1 MSGVQKSKWGLS
13 LGPHFFKAI
22 FSYRMAYLGTPLNF
36 TPSPHFSDFARIA
49 CNSSYTVFDRDDRRL
64 CKIAGC
70 KLEASD
76 WWIPMR
82 LCHDINKYGVFTW
95 KWWCQSQGRIQRG
108 ALGARA
114 PPLGARGGA
123 RRAGKKMNEE
133 IWLVD
138 VCGDVSLFLIVSWTE
153 PSPGFSKGGSTR

>member
-1 MSGVQKSKWGLS
+1 MSGVQKSEWGLS

-76 WWIPMR
+76 WLIPMR
-82 LCHDINKYGVFTW
+82 PFHDKNKYGVIVNRRFPMEAVITIILY
-95 KWWCQSQGRIQRG
+95 SRQG
-108 ALGARA
+108 
-114 PPLGARGGA
+114 
-123 RRAGKKMNEE
+123 KN
-133 IWLVD
+133 
-138 VCGDVSLFLIVSWTE
+138 T
-153 PSPGFSKGGSTR
+153 